1 MTGHTEAAFE
11 HAIEHGLITHD
22 RYVKGD
28 PAKFDPVSA
37 LIPDEVIGF
46 IKSTQQSRW
55 QQLEDLLKDRTAAT
69 IIDSL
74 TKELASKGTL
84 GVLRHGFKCYGKELR
99 LAFFQPNSRMNPESA
114 ARYSAN
120 RLTITRQVSFISTVL
135 RRPDGTPRKCIID
148 VVLSVN
154 GLPVVTAE
162 LKNPLTGQRAE
173 DGCRQYM
180 NDRDGRDSLFRFKE
194 RTLVHFAV
202 DPDEA
207 WMTTELKGA
216 ETVFLPFNR
225 GNNFGAG
232 NPPVQGNWK
241 THYLWDEVLRADSLL
256 DILQRFMHLE
266 VTERTINT
274 PTGKRTVRRELM
286 IFPRYHQLDVVRKLV
301 SHARTHG
308 PGRNYLIQH
317 SAGSGKSNSIAWL
330 AHRLASLHDT
340 ADVKVFDSVIVIT
353 DRLVLDQ
360 QLQNTVY
367 QFEHKTG
374 VVEKI
379 DENTQQL
386 AKALAGGTPI
396 VISTIQKFPFISQA
410 IRTLEKNGESV
421 NLNTAGKCFAV
432 IVDEAH
438 SSQSGETSAALKG
451 ILNKDGIAD
460 AIAAQLGEE
469 EDGELTDEVKAAIK
483 KEMMSRARQ
492 PNLSFFAF
500 TATPKFKT
508 RAVFDEPGP
517 SGASPF
523 HLYSMQQAIEE
534 GYILD
539 VLKNYT
545 TYTRFF
551 GLVKQIEDDPEVPK
565 KAAAKALGQF
575 LELHPVNI
583 EQVVQVI
590 IEHFRLK
597 VMHELG
603 GRAKAMVVTASR
615 LSAVKYKQAFDRYIK
630 DKGYTGIRA
639 LVAFS
644 GTVQDPEQPDSA
656 FTEVGMNNGLPERE
670 LPERF
675 AGEDYRVLIVAE
687 KYQTGFDQPLLH
699 TMYVVKRLAGVQAVQ
714 TLSRLNRTAPG
725 KTRTFVLDFRN
736 EEDEIF
742 KAFKPYYQATPVGED
757 VDPQKL
763 NQLHHQLLQH
773 AIFTPQ
779 DVTEFAAVWFKPRR
793 DPSGQ
798 DHKLMNAILDRCVER
813 FKQRKEEER
822 EEFRGRLTAFRNL
835 YGFLSQI
842 LPYADEELERLYAF
856 VRNLGS
862 KLPLPGDGTKFTLD
876 DDVALKFFRLQQ
888 VSDGTIDLSRGE
900 PEPLKGPTDL
910 GTGRQANDSI
920 ALSTLVEQLNERF
933 GTDFTEADQLF
944 FDQVRATA
952 ERDEKV
958 VEAAKANNLANFSD
972 FFGRIL
978 DDLFIQRMEGN
989 DDIFRRVMTD
999 KQFRSIAQEH
1009 LAHEVFERINE
1020 GRAGEASDRD
1030 AQSSTVVR

>member
-1 MTGHTEAAFE
+1 MSGHTEHAFE
-11 HAIEHGLITHD
+11 SAIEHGLITND
-22 RYVKGD
+22 RYQKRTPVAFD
-28 PAKFDPVSA
+28 PASA
-37 LIPDEVIGF
+37 LFPDDVIGF
-46 IKSTQQSRW
+46 IRESQSARW
-55 QQLEDLLKDRTAAT
+55 AQLEAMLKDRTAAT
-69 IIDSL
+69 VIDSL
-74 TKELASKGTL
+74 TKELASKGAL

-99 LAFFQPNSRMNPESA
+99 LAWFQPNSGMNPESA
-114 ARYSAN
+114 ARYAAN
-120 RLTITRQVSFISTVL
+120 RLTITRQLAFTSEVL
-135 RRPDGTPRKCIID
+135 KRPDGKPRTCIID
-148 VVLSVN
+148 VVLSLN
-154 GLPVVTAE
+154 GLPIVTIE

-173 DGCRQYM
+173 DACRQYKT
-180 NDRDGRDSLFRFKE
+180 DRDGRDPLFRFKE
-194 RTLVHFAV
+194 RALVHFAV

-207 WMTTELKGA
+207 WMTTELKGS
-216 ETVFLPFNR
+216 ETLFLPFNR
-225 GNNFGAG
+225 GHNFGAG
-232 NPPVQGNWK
+232 NPPVPGNWK

-256 DILQRFMHLE
+256 DILQRFMHLD
-266 VTERTINT
+266 VSERTVET
-274 PTGKRTVRRELM
+274 PSGKRKVRRETM
-286 IFPRYHQLDVVRKLV
+286 IFPRYHQLDAVRKLV
-301 SHARTHG
+301 NHARDHG

-330 AHRLASLHDT
+330 AHRLASLHD
-340 ADVKVFDSVIVIT
+340 AQDAKVFSSVIVIT
-353 DRLVLDQ
+353 DRRVLDQ

-386 AKALAGGTPI
+386 ARALASGVPI

-410 IRTLEKNGESV
+410 IRTLESKGEGVALS
-421 NLNTAGKCFAV
+421 TAGKRFAV

-438 SSQSGETSAALKG
+438 SSQSGETVAALKG

-460 AIAAQLGEE
+460 AIAAQLGDE
-469 EDGELTDEVKAAIK
+469 EDDQLTEEAKAGILREV
-483 KEMMSRARQ
+483 MSRARQ

-508 RAVFDEPGP
+508 KAVFDEPGP
-517 SGASPF
+517 SGAAPF
-523 HLYSMQQAIEE
+523 HEYSMRQAIEE
-534 GYILD
+534 GFILD
-539 VLKNYT
+539 VLQNYT
-545 TYTRFF
+545 TYKRFF
-551 GLVKQIEDDPEVPK
+551 GLVKQIEDDPDVPK
-565 KAAAKALGQF
+565 KAAARALSQF

-630 DKGYTGIRA
+630 DKGYSGIRA

-644 GTVQDPEQPDSA
+644 GTVEDPDQQGSA
-656 FTEVGMNNGLPERE
+656 FTEVGMNEGLPERE

-687 KYQTGFDQPLLH
+687 KYQTGFDQPLLQ

-714 TLSRLNRTAPG
+714 TLSRLNRIAPG
-725 KTRTFVLDFRN
+725 KTRSFVLDFRN
-736 EEDEIF
+736 EEDDIF
-742 KAFKPYYQATPVGED
+742 KAFKPYYETTPVGENA
-757 VDPQKL
+757 DPQKL
-763 NQLHHQLLQH
+763 NELHHKLLQP

-779 DVTEFAAVWFKPRR
+779 DVTEFAAVWFKARR

-798 DHKLMNAILDRCVER
+798 DHRLMNAILDRCVDRFNER
-813 FKQRKEEER
+813 EEAEQ
-822 EEFRGRLTAFRNL
+822 EEFRGLLTAFRNL

-842 LPYADEELERLYAF
+842 LPYFDEELERLYAF
-856 VRNLGS
+856 LRNLAP
-862 KLPLPGDGTKFTLD
+862 KLPPPGDGSKFTLD

-888 VSDGTIDLSRGE
+888 VSEGTIDLSKGE
-900 PEPLKGPTDL
+900 ADPLKGPTDV
-910 GTGRQANDSI
+910 GSGREKDSDVP
-920 ALSTLVEQLNERF
+920 LSTLVDQLNERF
-933 GTDFTEADQLF
+933 GTEFTEADQLF

-952 ERDEKV
+952 ELDEKV
-958 VEAAKANNLANFSD
+958 VEAAKANSAENFSA

-989 DDIFRRVMTD
+989 DEIFNRVMSD
-999 KQFRSIAQEH
+999 KQFRNAAHEH
-1009 LAHEVFERINE
+1009 LAREVYERI
-1020 GRAGEASDRD
+1020 R
-1030 AQSSTVVR
+1030 SSETSR